1 MRRFAVLAA
10 IGIAVIG
17 VSDSMAQNPP
27 KPAAP
32 LSPELKALQGF
43 WKPLSIMYEGK
54 PEVTVEGM
62 KKITGV
68 FDKAE
73 YYMYYVDRSQ
83 EQPNVYRLAQM
94 NVTLDATTNPKT
106 FVFECVTGP
115 LKGEKRH
122 GIYELAGNELKV
134 CYGPAD
140 KPRPT
145 AFASAA
151 GSGHF
156 LEVWARQPKEKEEKP
171 QTPSQ
176 PQPPK

>member
-1 MRRFAVLAA
+1 MRRFAVV
-10 IGIAVIG
+10 AVGVALLG
-17 VSDSMAQNPP
+17 VSVAKTQNPP
-27 KPAAP
+27 KPAVP

-43 WKPLSIMYEGK
+43 WKPLSIVYEGK
-54 PEVTVEGM
+54 PEVAVEGM
-62 KKITGV
+62 KKITAV

-94 NVTLDATTNPKT
+94 NVTLDVTTTPKT
-106 FVFECVTGP
+106 FVFECAVGA

-122 GIYELAGNELKV
+122 GIYELAGNELKL

-145 AFASAA
+145 QFESAP
-151 GSGHF
+151 GSSHF
-156 LEVWARQPKEKEEKP
+156 LEVWARQPKEKQEQP
-171 QTPSQ
+171 PSQ
-176 PQPPK
+176 PQPSK